1 MREVRTSDPAV
12 FPEFGARAR
21 AWARLERELRAW
33 MESPEGRFAEWR
45 AVSGSRDDPLRG
57 GGTPAA
63 SPSRPDGP
71 S

>member
-21 AWARLERELRAW
+21 AWGRFERELRAW

-45 AVSGSRDDPLRG
+45 AGREGVGSSGDRESS
-57 GGTPAA
+57 A
-63 SPSRPDGP
+63 
-71 S
+71 